1 MVRRYLGHMTDPR
14 SRRTNHKAQ
23 RFSRMRTGHPAVR
36 RAPTLQKPGR
46 QRTAG

>member
-14 SRRTNHKAQ
+14 SRRTNHKVQ

-36 RAPTLQKPGR
+36 RAPLQKPGR
-46 QRTAG
+46 QRAAG